1 MLRLKPGSLVRDA
14 HAWAPGAYVLRQVL
28 AANLGREMV
37 PSRSPIAARLAS
49 NTLRVASRFAP
60 RWHTTEHVDALAAAD
75 LGPVCCRHSAE
86 FKPLTSVNERVR
98 PKMMMGAHLNAA
110 NASGLSSEVRMYT
123 NIMVAVDGSPSSKK
137 ALDEGLKM
145 ARLCG
150 ARLFAVFVVDKSIL
164 FAYGGR
170 TEPAALLDE
179 IRHYGKR
186 ILRSADRAISHA
198 GVNGETEIVETDIG
212 QDVVERLQRY
222 VVDRSIDLA
231 AIGTHGR
238 RGIRRMLLGS
248 VAERF
253 LRESR
258 CPVLLVRDEGP
269 TPAAVAA

>member
-1 MLRLKPGSLVRDA
+1 
-14 HAWAPGAYVLRQVL
+14 
-28 AANLGREMV
+28 
-37 PSRSPIAARLAS
+37 
-49 NTLRVASRFAP
+49 
-60 RWHTTEHVDALAAAD
+60 
-75 LGPVCCRHSAE
+75 
-86 FKPLTSVNERVR
+86 
-98 PKMMMGAHLNAA
+98 
-110 NASGLSSEVRMYT
+110 MYT

-137 ALDEGLKM
+137 TLDEGLKM

-150 ARLFAVFVVDKSIL
+150 ARLFAIFVVDKSML